1 MSSLVL
7 DLQQEVLNKECD
19 ILNALRKAHL
29 IASKLQ
35 LKNFDI
41 WIQHELNG
49 YGDCPREEI
58 PDYRKVKGTL
68 KAFNPYNGWIPAQC
82 ADDEMEQLICE
93 QKLHQPIG
101 ELQELYKQSDAGSFT
116 YQFSAGLME
125 SISSMFN
132 TPVPMQFALSISSHL
147 LLSIVEKVKNA
158 LLEWT
163 IQLESEGI
171 LGDDMKF
178 NQEEKIIAKSIPQ
191 QINNYYGTIVNGDV
205 CKSQIIS
212 CNNNTNAYNHSDIN
226 TAVDEIQKS
235 LNTEAISEDDMSSA
249 LELLEEISIKLKQNK
264 KPGVIKAAFIGLKD
278 FLVDV
283 GANVT
288 AALIVAK
295 IQGLF

>member
-1 MSSLVL
+1 
-7 DLQQEVLNKECD
+7 
-19 ILNALRKAHL
+19 
-29 IASKLQ
+29 
-35 LKNFDI
+35 
-41 WIQHELNG
+41 
-49 YGDCPREEI
+49 
-58 PDYRKVKGTL
+58 
-68 KAFNPYNGWIPAQC
+68 
-82 ADDEMEQLICE
+82 
-93 QKLHQPIG
+93 
-101 ELQELYKQSDAGSFT
+101 
-116 YQFSAGLME
+116 
-125 SISSMFN
+125 
-132 TPVPMQFALSISSHL
+132 
-147 LLSIVEKVKNA
+147 
-158 LLEWT
+158 
-163 IQLESEGI
+163 
-171 LGDDMKF
+171 MKF

-191 QINNYYGTIVNGDV
+191 QINNYYGTVVNGDV

-212 CNNNTNAYNHSDIN
+212 GNNNTNAYNHSDIN